1 VIALDKSISNRLW
14 QQGRFFHGRNR
25 RALRWLIRPRRNDL
39 IGIDLIGID
48 QAKQRAR

>member
-1 VIALDKSISNRLW
+1 VIALDNSISNRLW

-25 RALRWLIRPRRNDL
+25 RALRWLIRPRRNDR